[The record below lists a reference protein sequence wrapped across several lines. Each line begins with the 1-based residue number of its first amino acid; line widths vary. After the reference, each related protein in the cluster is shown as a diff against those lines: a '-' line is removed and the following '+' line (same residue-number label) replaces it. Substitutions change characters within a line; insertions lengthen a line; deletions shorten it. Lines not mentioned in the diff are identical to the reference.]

1 MKGMKTYKFKLI
13 PTKSQEQQFI
23 RIIGTT
29 RFMYNFSLS
38 YKNLL
43 YKEYG
48 ISLKEN
54 DLKKEITGL
63 REDYDWIK
71 EVGSQTLQDVVERLY
86 KSFDNFFRR
95 VKNGETP
102 GYPKF
107 AKKDKWK
114 SFIFKQS
121 VSICENTNKVKLPKI
136 GKVKFRKSQEI
147 FGNIKRATIIKEVDG
162 WYICFLCETEKK
174 FLPKNDNIIAM
185 DLGIKELIVTSEK
198 EHIENPKTL
207 FKYEKLL
214 KKKQKQL
221 SKKKLGSNNRLKIKK
236 QLQKIHLKIKRI
248 REDNLHKVTT
258 KMINENQVIIC
269 EDLNI
274 TKMMQNPNFAKSI
287 SDSSWGKLISMLEY
301 KAISNG
307 RYLIKVPPQFTSQD
321 CNKCKYRNSDLK
333 ITDRNWTCPNCN
345 TLHQRD
351 ENATDNI
358 KEVGLKIM
366 QEAGHVF
373 FTFGDMVRVIS
384 PAEEQSVISAVKGFD
399 SLQESNE
406 L

>member
-1 MKGMKTYKFKLI
+1 
-13 PTKSQEQQFI
+13 
-23 RIIGTT
+23 
-29 RFMYNFSLS
+29 
-38 YKNLL
+38 
-43 YKEYG
+43 
-48 ISLKEN
+48 
-54 DLKKEITGL
+54 
-63 REDYDWIK
+63 
-71 EVGSQTLQDVVERLY
+71 
-86 KSFDNFFRR
+86 
-95 VKNGETP
+95 
-102 GYPKF
+102 
-107 AKKDKWK
+107 
-114 SFIFKQS
+114 
-121 VSICENTNKVKLPKI
+121 
-136 GKVKFRKSQEI
+136 
-147 FGNIKRATIIKEVDG
+147 
-162 WYICFLCETEKK
+162 
-174 FLPKNDNIIAM
+174 M

-258 KMINENQVIIC
+258 KMINKNQVIIY
-269 EDLNI
+269 EDLDI
-274 TKMMQNPNFAKSI
+274 KKMMQNPNFSKSI
-287 SDSSWGKLISMLEY
+287 SDSSWGKLVSMLEY

-333 ITDRNWTCPNCN
+333 ITYRNWTCPNCN

-384 PAEEQSVISAVKGFD
+384 PAEEQSVMSAVKGFD